1 MRFTCAALLGLS
13 VAVASGCSNDENES
27 TGFNLELQSR
37 IHTGIFDDSA
47 AEIVAHDS
55 ASQRLFVV
63 NGSDKV
69 VDVYDVSD
77 VTAPSKVGS
86 IDTTA
91 AAANAG
97 GPNSVSVSNGVVAV
111 AIENDN
117 KQAAGFVGLYNAS
130 DLLLQNAVEVG
141 ALPDMLT
148 FTPDG
153 NKIIVANEGEPN
165 DDYNNDPE
173 GSVAIIDLSSGAA
186 TATATILDF
195 NEFDSDIDDLRAAN
209 VRIFGAGAS
218 VSQDLE
224 PEYIAINNEGDTAWV
239 ALQENNAIA
248 KVNLED
254 EEISQIFPLGLKD
267 HSATGNELDASDKD
281 GSINIQNWP
290 IFGMYQPDSI
300 AHYEVDGVS
309 YLVTANEGDARDY
322 DGFSEEERIK
332 DLDLDSAQFFPNGA
346 SLQADDNIGRL
357 ATTSATGDLD
367 GDGDHDVLLA
377 YGARSF
383 SIFKADDMS
392 LVYDSGN
399 DFETIISEQFP
410 NQFGF
415 SNDDNDAG
423 DFDSRSDAKGPEP
436 EALAVAAFGPK
447 TYAFIGMERIGGI
460 MVYDIT
466 SPISPTF
473 VTYQLDR
480 DFSVDAETE
489 EAGDLGP
496 EGMIV
501 IKAADSPNGKDLLVV
516 ANEVS
521 GTTTIYTINNP

>member
-13 VAVASGCSNDENES
+13 VAVTTGCTKEDPSND
-27 TGFNLELQSR
+27 FNLQFQSR

-47 AEIVAHDS
+47 AEIVAYDKTN
-55 ASQRLFVV
+55 QRLFVV
-63 NGSDKV
+63 NGSDKAI
-69 VDVYDVSD
+69 DVYDVSN
-77 VTAPSKVGS
+77 VAAPSKVGA

-91 AAANAG
+91 ATANAA
-97 GPNSVSVSNGVVAV
+97 GPNSVSVSNGIVAV
-111 AIENDN
+111 AIENSD
-117 KQAAGFVGLYNAS
+117 KQAAGFVALYNAS
-130 DLLLQNAVEVG
+130 DLLLQNTVTVG
-141 ALPDMLT
+141 WLPDMLT

-153 NKIIVANEGEPN
+153 KKIIVANEGEPN
-165 DDYNNDPE
+165 DAYDNDPE
-173 GSVAIIDLSSGAA
+173 GTIAIIDLSAGVASA
-186 TATATILDF
+186 TATVLDF
-195 NEFDSDIDDLRAAN
+195 NDFDSDIDDLRAAN
-209 VRIFGAGAS
+209 VRIFGPGAS

-239 ALQENNAIA
+239 VLQENNAIA
-248 KVNLED
+248 KLDLED
-254 EEISQIFPLGLKD
+254 GEIDQIYPLGFKD
-267 HSATGNELDASDKD
+267 HSAAGNELDVSDKD
-281 GSINIQNWP
+281 GTINLQNWP

-300 AHYEVDGVS
+300 AHYAVDGVS
-309 YLVTANEGDARDY
+309 YIVTANEGDARDY
-322 DGFSEEERIK
+322 DGFSEEERVK
-332 DLDLDSAQFFPNGA
+332 DLDLDDAQFFPNEA
-346 SLQADDNIGRL
+346 SLQANENLGRL
-357 ATTSATGDLD
+357 AVTSASGDLD
-367 GDGDHDVLLA
+367 GDGDHDVLLS
-377 YGARSF
+377 YGGRSF

-415 SNDDNDAG
+415 SNDDHDAD

-436 EALAVAAFGPK
+436 EALAVANLGNK
-447 TYAFIGMERIGGI
+447 TYAFIGMERVGGI

-466 SPISPTF
+466 SPAKPTF

-480 DFSVDAETE
+480 DFAVDADTE

-501 IKAADSPNGKDLLVV
+501 IKAADSPNGQDLLVV

-521 GTTTIYTINNP
+521 GTTTLYSINNP